1 MCSGRRNMDL
11 RNGMLKTEL
20 LEIIANG
27 ENSGVEFKRDDIRP
41 EILAKEAVAFA
52 NLRGGR
58 ILLGVEDDG
67 GISGLQRTDA
77 QEWVFNVFRDKIHPQ
92 IIPFYEEIKFED
104 RKTVGIITVSSGISK
119 PYVVRHNNR
128 EDIYIRIGNRAE
140 RATREQQ
147 IALFESG
154 GLLHVEVMPVPGT
167 DFSCFEMEKLN
178 FYLET
183 ILNDPELPSTDA
195 QWIKRLLQMGFMA
208 EDGLGNKVCSIAG
221 LICFGMSPR
230 RYLPQFGLR
239 VMSFRGND
247 KEYQAQLDEIL
258 ETPLIGRWRKTES
271 APKELLDNGLI
282 EKFSSTIRPFIT
294 LESSKIDENMRRES
308 EWFYP
313 WEALREAVINALAH
327 RDWTR
332 SVDIEVSN
340 YSDRI
345 EIISPGRFQNS
356 MNIEKMIAGQRSHRN
371 SLIVGVL
378 RDYGYVDARGMG
390 VRTKVIPSMR
400 SQNKTDPIFEATED
414 YVKTIL
420 PRKKAD

>member
-1 MCSGRRNMDL
+1 
-11 RNGMLKTEL
+11 MLKTEL

-41 EILAKEAVAFA
+41 EQFAKEAVAFA
-52 NLRGGR
+52 NLQGGR

-67 GISGLQRTDA
+67 TISGMQRSDV

-92 IIPFYEEIKFED
+92 IIPFYEEIKFEND
-104 RKTVGIITVSSGISK
+104 RTVAIITVSPGISK

-140 RATREQQ
+140 HATREQQ
-147 IALFESG
+147 MGLFESG
-154 GLLHVEVMPVPGT
+154 GLLHVEALPVPGA
-167 DFSCFEMEKLN
+167 DYSCFDMEKLN
-178 FYLET
+178 FYLNI
-183 ILNDPELPSTDA
+183 ILNDPETPTTNE

-221 LICFGMSPR
+221 LLCFGINPR

-239 VMSFRGND
+239 VMSFAGDD

-258 ETPLIGRWRKTES
+258 EYPLIGRWRKTES
-271 APKELLDNGLI
+271 EPKELIGNGLI
-282 EKFSSTIRPFIT
+282 EEFSSAIKPFIT
-294 LESSKIDENMRRES
+294 LESSEIDENMRRELS
-308 EWFYP
+308 WFYP
-313 WEALREAVINALAH
+313 WEALRETVINALAH

-332 SVDIEVSN
+332 SIDIEISN

-356 MNIEKMIAGQRSHRN
+356 MNVDKMIAGQRSHRN

-390 VRTKVIPSMR
+390 VRTKVIPAMR
-400 SQNKTDPIFEATED
+400 NINKTDPIFEATED
-414 YVKTIL
+414 YIKTIL
-420 PRKKAD
+420 PRKKA